1 MPTNY
6 TRTVAWTGANSG
18 AGANYTWIDVSNA
31 EAAGWITRVED
42 PNTADAWVFQ
52 IADNTATNAVLRT
65 AVYRV
70 QHYTYSDGAD
80 ANTFDEFT
88 ITQHTSG
95 TVTVTTNATAA
106 TTLATAATTAPTGAT
121 AATTAPTAATA
132 ATTIATTIAA
142 TTTVGGGDPSAD
154 YTVGPGWT
162 DATAATTA
170 PTNATAATTA
180 PTNATA
186 ATTLATTVAPT
197 PATGFATNQPLTI
210 TWDNPIINDG
220 GFGASYQENLTANS
234 AYSAGD
240 IQDYGDT
247 SSGRGS
253 GETLNAGKI
262 YWTSDAAGNVG
273 INEPAWVLNVDIHGG
288 TNTAPSNWGDGS
300 NAPNEFGGISFSL
313 DAWNNGTPT

>member
-52 IADNTATNAVLRT
+52 IADNTASNAVLRT

-106 TTLATAATTAPTGAT
+106 TTLAT

-186 ATTLATTVAPT
+186 ATTAPTNATAATTLATTVAPT
-197 PATGFATNQPLTI
+197 PATNFATNQPLTI
-210 TWDNPIINDG
+210 TWDVNTISDG
-220 GFGASYQENLTANS
+220 GMGSGYSENLTANS
-234 AYSAGD
+234 AYSAGA
-240 IQDYGDT
+240 IQNYGNT

-253 GETLNAGKI
+253 GETLNAGMV

-273 INEPAWVLNVDIHGG
+273 IGEPAWVNNVNIHGG
-288 TNTAPSNWGDGS
+288 TGTAPSNWGDGS
-300 NAPNEFGGISFSL
+300 NAPNEFGGISFVL
-313 DAWNNGTPT
+313 AAWGNGIT